1 MFSFLPCQ
9 IAITTAKKGPKI
21 PNTMARVTLR
31 SSPPLCFLLFG
42 GALLD
47 AVGKEDVAVES
58 EVVGG
63 DDELA
68 VEEEAEEEEE
78 KAGIFVVVED

>member
-1 MFSFLPCQ
+1 
-9 IAITTAKKGPKI
+9 
-21 PNTMARVTLR
+21 MARVTLR

-63 DDELA
+63 DDELV

-78 KAGIFVVVED
+78 KAGIVVVVED

>member
-1 MFSFLPCQ
+1 
-9 IAITTAKKGPKI
+9 
-21 PNTMARVTLR
+21 MARVTLR

-63 DDELA
+63 DDELV
-68 VEEEAEEEEE
+68 VEE
-78 KAGIFVVVED
+78 